1 MDIRNEVPFWE
12 RREVVPRTMT
22 PVFYDWKTGVFY
34 IVKEEITM
42 KKKKSLNIT
51 LAIFIGLV
59 LGILFGLFM
68 PGRYEFALPVIQTI
82 SSLYMNALRMMI
94 YPLVFCSLVIGIQG
108 IGSVSATGKVDSI
121 PAEEK

>member
-1 MDIRNEVPFWE
+1 
-12 RREVVPRTMT
+12 
-22 PVFYDWKTGVFY
+22 
-34 IVKEEITM
+34 M

-59 LGILFGLFM
+59 AGILFGLFM

-82 SSLYMNALRMMI
+82 SSLYMSALRMMI
-94 YPLVFCSLVIGIQG
+94 YPLVFCSLVIGFQG